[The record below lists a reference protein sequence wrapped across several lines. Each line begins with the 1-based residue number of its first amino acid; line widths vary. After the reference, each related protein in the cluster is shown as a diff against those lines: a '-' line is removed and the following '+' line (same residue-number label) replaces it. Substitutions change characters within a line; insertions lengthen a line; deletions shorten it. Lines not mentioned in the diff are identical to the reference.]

1 MKTYS
6 KWHWYQ
12 KKYQKEVPIL
22 VKNSSFNFG
31 IATAELQ
38 IPKSKNRNGT
48 DTCGLNHFLGWHLK
62 GTHMDWKEVR
72 SVEEFLLIVQ
82 NLQQYLNMTVFQLVI
97 LDKAIEP
104 NLERT

>member
-1 MKTYS
+1 
-6 KWHWYQ
+6 
-12 KKYQKEVPIL
+12 
-22 VKNSSFNFG
+22 
-31 IATAELQ
+31 
-38 IPKSKNRNGT
+38 
-48 DTCGLNHFLGWHLK
+48 
-62 GTHMDWKEVR
+62 MDWKEVR